1 MKSAIVSLAFE
12 DTAIVYNKDYNLTLD
27 RLKSKLLEVYG
38 FLNHIEAI
46 FLAEILLEKGL
57 VINYQEKLNANKTLI
72 ERNVEYSKFEE
83 LLEEFEEAVLDN
95 ERDYYLND
103 HPDNIKKQ
111 ILEFVKIKLQTI
123 YK

>member
-12 DTAIVYNKDYNLTLD
+12 DTAIAYNKDYTLTLD
-27 RLKSKLLEVYG
+27 QLKSKLLEVYG

-46 FLAEILLEKGL
+46 FLAEILLDKGL
-57 VINYQEKLNANKTLI
+57 VINYQEKLNANKSLI
-72 ERNVEYSKFEE
+72 ERNVEYSKFEK
-83 LLEEFEEAVLDN
+83 LLDKFKDEVAAEVCGCWLEK
-95 ERDYYLND
+95 
-103 HPDNIKKQ
+103 HPDDIKKE